1 MLTHLH
7 IRNYALI
14 SHLDID
20 FHEGF
25 SVMTGETGAGKSTMM
40 RLMLALLSPQKGE
53 VVMYSEK
60 ASVHASPQTRCNI
73 VYVPQGNTLMSG
85 TIREN
90 LLLGDPAAT
99 EEDLKDVLHLA
110 AADFVFDLPDG
121 MDSLCG
127 EKGAGLSEG
136 QAQRICI
143 ARSLLRKGGVLLLDE
158 PTAALDPQTEEIL
171 LKRLMES
178 AGGRTLIIV
187 THREAAVSVCGNVVR
202 L

>member
-1 MLTHLH
+1 MKKTLSIILTILMVVTM
-7 IRNYALI
+7 IPFTPVAFAADDYAVV
-14 SHLDID
+14 DTEAGTVTID
-20 FHEGF
+20 G
-25 SVMTGETGAGKSTMM
+25 TLGGKT
-40 RLMLALLSPQKGE
+40 
-53 VVMYSEK
+53 
-60 ASVHASPQTRCNI
+60 T
-73 VYVPQGNTLMSG
+73 
-85 TIREN
+85 
-90 LLLGDPAAT
+90 AT

-178 AGGRTLIIV
+178 AGGGTLIIV